1 GTATATVRLT
11 ILPVNDPPTARSD
24 SVVLENSATRSIDVL
39 GNDSDVDGDP
49 LTITSVTNPAHG
61 KVVLSQSGTLI
72 TYTPVEPGY
81 TGEDHFNYVISD
93 GQGGQSTAAVSV
105 TVTAGSTPLL
115 AVNDSVTLKEDSSRV
130 INVLSNDSNPGGGPL
145 TIALVEL
152 PKSGKA
158 TVQGNAVTY
167 TPDPDFFGSDSFT
180 YKVLDSSGDV
190 SAVATVS
197 ITVTPVN
204 DPPYPESD
212 SGVTGP
218 QTELD
223 LDVLLNDEDPDGDV
237 LRVSKV
243 IQPQHGQVTIAK
255 DGTLSYVPNEGFTG
269 IDSFHYWASDGTVAV
284 PALVRLEVIA
294 APAANSLLFPAS
306 ISDGSP
312 PLGDLFV
319 GLALLNTENRFDQVR
334 VQAIDAVGEEIAH
347 SLRAETLPPNGQRA
361 FLASELSGDGRAQ
374 YITAS
379 SFTQDL
385 QGIVVVGDYARRRM
399 DGIGALPVSGRE
411 LYVPEVLMSADT
423 KTFLQLINRED
434 HSGSVDLELYDGQS
448 RRPARWSGTIT
459 PSGSLRGLVS
469 DFFGSSNGFQGYIK
483 VISDVEVSGIAVS
496 VGTKWLSMVPTMLPQ
511 NARTWFAPH
520 VFADKN
526 GGDTYIRILS
536 TGLLDSFADI
546 TVFDDAGQAIS
557 TRRVFLPTDK
567 LTVVSAS
574 SLFGGLL
581 ETSGIL
587 SGSISVTIEGAG
599 DVPPPKVALITY
611 VTPKART
618 TAPLLS
624 EGRKDTIFPQVAHS
638 RADRIFTGLA
648 MFNPSAATAKIT
660 IDIYDA
666 DGRNTARAQLNL
678 PAKARKVGLLGDPQL
693 FGPDFQQVGGH
704 IRIQSDRPIVSYIT
718 LGDDAGETL
727 SALAP

>member
-1 GTATATVRLT
+1 
-11 ILPVNDPPTARSD
+11 
-24 SVVLENSATRSIDVL
+24 
-39 GNDSDVDGDP
+39 
-49 LTITSVTNPAHG
+49 
-61 KVVLSQSGTLI
+61 
-72 TYTPVEPGY
+72 
-81 TGEDHFNYVISD
+81 
-93 GQGGQSTAAVSV
+93 
-105 TVTAGSTPLL
+105 
-115 AVNDSVTLKEDSSRV
+115 
-130 INVLSNDSNPGGGPL
+130 
-145 TIALVEL
+145 
-152 PKSGKA
+152 
-158 TVQGNAVTY
+158 
-167 TPDPDFFGSDSFT
+167 
-180 YKVLDSSGDV
+180 
-190 SAVATVS
+190 
-197 ITVTPVN
+197 
-204 DPPYPESD
+204 
-212 SGVTGP
+212 
-218 QTELD
+218 
-223 LDVLLNDEDPDGDV
+223 
-237 LRVSKV
+237 
-243 IQPQHGQVTIAK
+243 
-255 DGTLSYVPNEGFTG
+255 
-269 IDSFHYWASDGTVAV
+269 FHYWASVGTVAV
-284 PALVRLEVIA
+284 PALVRLVVIA
-294 APAANSLLFPAS
+294 APAAKSLLFPAS